1 MRHLLTTA
9 LCAIVAI
16 AIYMNVD
23 WSNLDFSLSMPTFAS
38 TTAEHESERLEDEYD
53 DLWMDTV
60 MFVKGHSFGYSG
72 DVSMWDGWYF
82 DSIPV
87 GNDNMLSY
95 DSVGPSTLKLSLVT
109 RTITVDMGD
118 SNASDKIKNFMNPIS
133 GFKRC
138 QKSYEAVLDSFMT
151 EKYGTFK
158 CMGYFSA
165 CIDYADS
172 SLYNSGLINRF
183 ICDLTGISKIE
194 TAKVPGLSA
203 FYAGFNPTKCY
214 RPVYS
219 GNTDNIQNLSDFL
232 ANRTFENWK
241 RGGDTGESSN
251 GARLEIRSH
260 IANSKFLTVSVY
272 DYERIGTGHGGY
284 TETFHTMDMAT
295 GTALSN
301 KDIFKSNT
309 LEKVKMRLFEVML
322 KDKHYLEWHEGLES
336 VDDVEP
342 MIEVWQ
348 SPNPSLKGTEWEEHE
363 IDFKFELPDAAL
375 TEEGIVFSFQPYE
388 IDCWAAGAY
397 HFVVPYNKLMPYL
410 TTKAKRLIDGVTF

>member
-1 MRHLLTTA
+1 MRHLLTTV

-16 AIYMNVD
+16 ALYMNVD
-23 WSNLDFSLSMPTFAS
+23 WSKLDFSLSMPTFAS
-38 TTAEHESERLEDEYD
+38 TTVERESERLEDEYD
-53 DLWMDTV
+53 DLWIDTI
-60 MFVKGHSFGYSG
+60 MFAKGHSFGYSG

-95 DSVGPSTLKLSLVT
+95 DSVGPSTLKLSIVT

-118 SNASDKIKNFMNPIS
+118 SNAPDKIRNFMNPIS

-138 QKSYEAVLDSFMT
+138 QKCYEAVLDSFVT
-151 EKYGTFK
+151 EEYGTFK
-158 CMGYFSA
+158 CIGYFSA

-172 SLYNSGLINRF
+172 SVENSGMINRF

-194 TAKVPGLSA
+194 TTKVPVLSA
-203 FYAGFNPTKCY
+203 FYAGFNTTKCY

-260 IANSKFLTVSVY
+260 IANPKFLTVSVY
-272 DYERIGTGHGGY
+272 DYERIGIGHGGY
-284 TETFHTMDMAT
+284 TETFHTMDMAR
-295 GTALSN
+295 GTAISN
-301 KDIFKSNT
+301 KDIFKPNT
-309 LEKVKMRLFEVML
+309 SDKVKMRLFEVML
-322 KDKHYLEWHEGLES
+322 KDKHYLEWHEELES
-336 VDDVEP
+336 VDDVEQ
-342 MIEVWQ
+342 MIEAWQ
-348 SPNPSLKGTEWEEHE
+348 SPNPALIGTEWEEPE
-363 IDFKFELPDAAL
+363 IAFKFELPDAAL

-410 TTKAKRLIDGVTF
+410 TTKAKRLIDGVTY